1 MQRALVLHCAVTG
14 ADLARLLHMPSD
26 AADALALEWGMHNK
40 YHRKRFIRKLCKTF
54 RAGSGDKGA
63 PLGAELATAHC
74 TAQGQDARHGGST
87 ANGVPCTGARG
98 TGSASRG
105 SGLAL
110 AAAAAVCCS
119 LCEDEGPA
127 SHACDVCGVL
137 CSDCAGSHFK
147 MRKGPFKDHVVTE
160 L

>member
-1 MQRALVLHCAVTG
+1 MT
-14 ADLARLLHMPSD
+14 
-26 AADALALEWGMHNK
+26 
-40 YHRKRFIRKLCKTF
+40 
-54 RAGSGDKGA
+54 
-63 PLGAELATAHC
+63 LGGELA
-74 TAQGQDARHGGST
+74 TAQGQDARHSGST
-87 ANGVPCTGARG
+87 ANGMPCTDASGASG
-98 TGSASRG
+98 G

-110 AAAAAVCCS
+110 AAAAAACCS

-147 MRKGPFKDHVVTE
+147 MRKGPFKDHLVTE